1 MKELLR
7 ILFFSK
13 TILLTPHPIDLHGRI
28 ELIPDEPIEAITNG
42 AGIEVDVSSMI
53 AWKNHEN
60 IMLFKRRLLSL
71 FPPETISVKL
81 IGENAELEMYYD
93 GSYSF
98 NENIVI
104 LYVEAKNG
112 VPVGVKYNKVVVS
125 SGVKLKH
132 IKVYWR
138 NYKY

>member
-1 MKELLR
+1 M
-7 ILFFSK
+7 
-13 TILLTPHPIDLHGRI
+13 
-28 ELIPDEPIEAITNG
+28 IPDEPIEAITNG